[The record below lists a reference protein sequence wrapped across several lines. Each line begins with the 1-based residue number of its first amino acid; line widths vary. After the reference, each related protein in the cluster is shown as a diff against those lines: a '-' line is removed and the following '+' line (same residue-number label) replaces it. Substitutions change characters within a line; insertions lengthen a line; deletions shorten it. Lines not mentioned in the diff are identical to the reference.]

1 MTKTK
6 IFESSHHI
14 LRPLTHATFSYDP
27 PTIETFF
34 DVDTDRDSEEDPKHL
49 KPMSPDVLTSS
60 TPTNFIYPTI
70 DDTVD
75 ERITAWKDRRA

>member
-49 KPMSPDVLTSS
+49 EQVLS
-60 TPTNFIYPTI
+60 
-70 DDTVD
+70 
-75 ERITAWKDRRA
+75 